1 MKTPADPSPP
11 RRPRVP
17 PEGLPSLSDPR
28 RSAPAPCALGSR
40 LWAAP
45 GRCCWP
51 GGAPWLGAVALGPW
65 VLVCGA
71 DAAEPAET
79 PHCGAWRGAGRGSCV
94 GCRLLH
100 THVHTHTHTHTHN
113 TRLPQRVPDPQ
124 SQLKPPTTLEGESR
138 SLGLAQGTGGQRGGC
153 VPGGPGRGETGTPT
167 AASPTGETPGWRSWS
182 SALWPGPPRPPA
194 PQAGWRVLGS
204 DHICFFLSCGW
215 LKCRAVEGPFK
226 RLLA

>member
-100 THVHTHTHTHTHN
+100 THVHTHTHTHSQHQAPPEGA
-113 TRLPQRVPDPQ
+113 RPSVPTQTPDHPGGREPVLGVGTGNRRAEGWLCPRGSRKGRDWDPHRCV
-124 SQLKPPTTLEGESR
+124 SHWGDP
-138 SLGLAQGTGGQRGGC
+138 GLALLEQCSLAGASQAARA
-153 VPGGPGRGETGTPT
+153 PGRV
-167 AASPTGETPGWRSWS
+167 ASPG
-182 SALWPGPPRPPA
+182 L
-194 PQAGWRVLGS
+194 
-204 DHICFFLSCGW
+204 
-215 LKCRAVEGPFK
+215 
-226 RLLA
+226 

>member
-1 MKTPADPSPP
+1 MPQPRAPWGPASGQPLAGVAGLEGP
-11 RRPRVP
+11 RGWELWLSARGCWCVGQMRP
-17 PEGLPSLSDPR
+17 
-28 RSAPAPCALGSR
+28 SR
-40 LWAAP
+40 LRLPTAGPGVALAGAPVWAA
-45 GRCCWP
+45 GFCTRMC
-51 GGAPWLGAVALGPW
+51 
-65 VLVCGA
+65 
-71 DAAEPAET
+71 T
-79 PHCGAWRGAGRGSCV
+79 R
-94 GCRLLH
+94 
-100 THVHTHTHTHTHN
+100 THTHTHN

-167 AASPTGETPGWRSWS
+167 AASPTGETPGWRSRS